1 MIQRFTIVKDLSKNN
16 VVIGES
22 SDFFFSNLDY
32 LSVEE
37 KSNILDSSIKII
49 EKSVPP
55 NFSHENKINN
65 TGIIIGKIQSG
76 KTLSFTSVIALAQDN
91 DYTIVVVISGRTN
104 LLLKQTKDRLK
115 HDFSN
120 QSKIKILNL
129 KLDVNHQIK
138 LLTKSL
144 TNSEKKKLFIIPI
157 LKHQDHLKS
166 ISELFNTQEISLFL
180 KKKTVLII
188 DDESDQASLN
198 TFAKSNV
205 KANLKS
211 STKVNKESAIFSA
224 IKLLRHSCPN
234 HTYLQYTATPQANL
248 LLDTLCILSPDWHV
262 LLKPGANY
270 TGGNE
275 FFSQDLNL
283 PKLYDVIKKVGDYPP
298 VTKHLKSPP
307 QSYIDAIVEYLM
319 LSALMSGYIPGT
331 NIISKKASMLI
342 HPTHIVN
349 ETKNSTVGIIK
360 FEHWCHNII
369 SQLESELDLA
379 QQDSF
384 IEIYKKLKT
393 EFSNTQYFTSFPL
406 LDDVLDVVEEY
417 IIDQVYISRVTGGM
431 LDKEEGYPWGESPY
445 HILLGGTLLDRGFTV
460 ENLIMTYMPR
470 DTQSSTNQSDTIEQ
484 RCRFY
489 GYRKKYLAF
498 CRVYLN
504 SSLIKDYQD
513 YNEFE
518 NFLLD
523 YLSRNSL
530 AEFNKTG
537 SRILMSKNLIPTNM
551 SRISDQLINT
561 HLSKWQHFELQ
572 NLNLEEN
579 NEIIIN
585 YVDEIKIAF
594 KELIPKDLN
603 HRTKKNYLHNATLRP
618 IEEIS
623 NLLKEYNTDFLE
635 DKIKKEA
642 IISYFEI
649 LTEFNNIN
657 DVWVIEIAPET
668 ARERTLTE
676 EITSLGQKRFI
687 MSSLM
692 AGNAQ
697 FKNNGVASEYFGDR
711 TLIKDTKLES
721 SELFEYNDEP
731 ILQIHKINIGLDTDA
746 KLMLNNKS
754 LKGQFFY
761 TFAFY
766 FPEKYR
772 RNYVQKINKTSNV

>member
-1 MIQRFTIVKDLSKNN
+1 MIQRFKIVQNLSKNN
-16 VVIGES
+16 VIIGES
-22 SDFFFSNLDY
+22 SDLFFSNLNY
-32 LSVEE
+32 LSKDE
-37 KSNILDSSIKII
+37 KSNILESSIEII

-55 NFSHENKINN
+55 NFKNENKINN

-76 KTLSFTSVIALAQDN
+76 KTLSFTSAIALAQDN
-91 DYTIVVVISGRTN
+91 DYKIVVVISGRTN

-115 HDFSN
+115 NDFSN
-120 QSKIKILNL
+120 QNKIKILNQ
-129 KLDVNHQIK
+129 KLDINHQIK
-138 LLTKSL
+138 LLSKSL
-144 TNSEKKKLFIIPI
+144 TNTTKKKLYIIPI

-166 ISELFNTQEISLFL
+166 ISELFNSPEISQAL
-180 KKKTVLII
+180 KKNTVLII
-188 DDESDQASLN
+188 DDEADQASLN

-205 KANLKS
+205 KS
-211 STKVNKESAIFSA
+211 SKTVNKESAIFSA
-224 IKLLRHSCPN
+224 IKILRYSCPN
-234 HTYLQYTATPQANL
+234 HSYLQYTATPQANL

-262 LLKPGANY
+262 LLKPGDSY
-270 TGGNE
+270 TGGND
-275 FFSQDLNL
+275 FFKQNANL
-283 PKLYDVIKKVGDYPP
+283 PKLYDSIKKIGDYPP

-331 NIISKKASMLI
+331 STINNKTSMLI
-342 HPTHIVN
+342 HPTHFVN
-349 ETKNSTVGIIK
+349 ETKSSTVGIIK

-369 SQLESELDLA
+369 SQLESEI
-379 QQDSF
+379 DSSQHHSF
-384 IEIYKKLKT
+384 NEIYKKLKN
-393 EFSNTQYFTSFPL
+393 EFDSIHFFKTFPL
-406 LDDVLDVVEEY
+406 LEAIIDVIEEY
-417 IIDQVYISRVTGGM
+417 IIDQILISRVTAGK

-470 DTQSSTNQSDTIEQ
+470 DTQSLTNQSDTIEQ

-504 SSLIKDYQD
+504 NSLIKDFQD

-518 NFLLD
+518 NYLHD

-530 AEFNKTG
+530 EEFNKNG
-537 SRILMSKNLIPTNM
+537 ARLLMAKNLIPTNM

-561 HLSKWQHFELQ
+561 HLNKWQHFELQ

-579 NEIIIN
+579 NEIIIK
-585 YVDEIKIAF
+585 YVEEIKTAL
-594 KELIPKDLN
+594 KELMPKDVN
-603 HRTKKNYLHNATLRP
+603 HRTQKNYLHNATLRP

-649 LTEFNNIN
+649 LKESNNIN
-657 DVWVIEIAPET
+657 DVWVIEIAPEA

-676 EITSLGQKRFI
+676 EITSSGQKRFI

-692 AGNAQ
+692 AGNAR
-697 FKNNGVASEYFGDR
+697 FKTNGITSEYFGDR
-711 TLIKDTKLES
+711 ALIKDTKLES

-731 ILQIHKINIGLDTDA
+731 ILQIHKINIGLDTDV
-746 KLMLNNKS
+746 KLKINNKS